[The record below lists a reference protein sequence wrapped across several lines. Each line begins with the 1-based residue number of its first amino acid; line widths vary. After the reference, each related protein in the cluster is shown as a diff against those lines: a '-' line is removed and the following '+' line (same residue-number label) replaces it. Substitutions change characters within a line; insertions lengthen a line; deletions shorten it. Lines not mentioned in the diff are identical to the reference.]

1 MKSLASIV
9 AGMAVCSAAA
19 GEPAPE
25 PAPSATQGALYS
37 FADVYRL
44 TVGGPIV
51 GLPLAEGDNEATIRV
66 AALQAPALEP
76 RFTVRPVPQPGKWLM
91 ILAGLALAGW
101 VAHRRLAYL

>member
-1 MKSLASIV
+1 MRSLASV
-9 AGMAVCSAAA
+9 LAGLTVCGAAA
-19 GEPAPE
+19 AQPAPVLQP
-25 PAPSATQGALYS
+25 PAQTVPYS

-66 AALQAPALEP
+66 AALEAPALEP